1 MAAVTTLRG
10 EAAVALPDGKE
21 KNYAVALTL
30 PAGVSAGGPHAC
42 AVLLL
47 AGAGGGMDAP
57 LLVALAEALAARTRL
72 PVLRFECRGP
82 AFDRRV
88 LVANAVMRPRA
99 ACGLACARWVAVGT
113 SLGAR
118 VAARLVADGAACAAA
133 MLAFP
138 LLSSTGES
146 RLEQLLAAPRA
157 APAAPL
163 LLARGERDTSAPP
176 GPWAEALSVLSHAGA
191 TPLLHT
197 IPGAGHSLDAPAATK
212 DAERERLL
220 AAVAAFVA
228 DAAQG
233 GDATAQGAEAG
244 AGAAADEQPA
254 KRQRQ

>member
-1 MAAVTTLRG
+1 MSSAVTTLRG

-21 KNYAVALTL
+21 KRYAVALTL
-30 PAGVSAGGPHAC
+30 PAAVSAGGPHAC

-57 LLVALAEALAARTRL
+57 LLVALAEAIAARARL

-82 AFDRRV
+82 AFERRV

-99 ACGLACARWVAVGT
+99 ACGLGPCARWSAVGT

-133 MLAFP
+133 LLAFP
-138 LLSSTGES
+138 LLSSSTGES
-146 RLEQLLAAPRA
+146 RLEQLLVAPRA

-163 LLARGERDTSAPP
+163 LLARGERDKSAPAQ
-176 GPWAEALSVLSHAGA
+176 PWAEALAALSHAGA
-191 TPLLHT
+191 TPLLHAV
-197 IPGAGHSLDAPAATK
+197 PGAGHSLDAKGAAK
-212 DAERERLL
+212 APERERLL

-233 GDATAQGAEAG
+233 AEGG
-244 AGAAADEQPA
+244 AGGTAADEQPA